1 MNKVSGVLMLLIYV
15 FVATAILASES
26 FVQPYNLQNIL
37 RWSSYFGIIGIGAAI
52 AIITGGIDLSIGSVI
67 ALAGCSLP
75 MMIVQWHWSTASA
88 LAIAMGIA
96 LLVGLYNGLLITKLK
111 LPPFIVTLC
120 GLMICRGLARWL
132 TGDQTQG
139 FGSAYDN
146 SFRLLA
152 TGKPCSFALLVMLA
166 GCIAA
171 VWFFASWIRGRNQPD
186 FDRRRA
192 QSLCGLA
199 GGIVLAIIGSSRFW
213 QGYEVTTGGEIDLLF
228 GWKMT
233 TWKATVPEAAAQLP
247 GELMWWCGLATVPA
261 AVWFAI
267 VALRSNASIFLKP
280 LMTQIAALVLFLPL
294 ALHGCGEWLS
304 LAEPWD
310 HRWRM
315 AEVFLSLGVLM
326 GCIGWFLK
334 SGLRAGQDAARIPA
348 IITVGTAIV
357 WLVGRSYF
365 LRERLEASEYHE
377 AWLSLVGKTRL
388 MEILV
393 PMPFLIMLTLAVTV
407 SIFLNSTIYGRYLFA
422 LGRNEQAARY
432 SGINTD
438 AMIIVAYLLC
448 GAVTG
453 LAAILFTLEINA
465 VQPSN
470 HGSTYELYA
479 IAAAVL
485 GGCSLKGGEGSILGV
500 VLGAAVMYL
509 LRNAISL
516 LGIPSPLEYTI
527 IGGVILAGVI
537 VDEMVKRIA
546 ARRRRSIDTSA
557 ASA

>member
-1 MNKVSGVLMLLIYV
+1 MNKVSGVLMLLIYI
-15 FVATAILASES
+15 FVATALLASEN

-37 RWSSYFGIIGIGAAI
+37 RWTSYFAIIGIGAAI
-52 AIITGGIDLSIGSVI
+52 VIIAGGIDLSIGSVI

-75 MMIVQWHWSTASA
+75 MMIVQWQWPVAAA
-88 LAIAMGIA
+88 LAVAMGIA
-96 LLVGLYNGLLITKLK
+96 LLIGLYNGLNITKAK

-139 FGSAYDN
+139 FGSAYDD

-152 TGKPCSFALLVMLA
+152 TGKPCSFALIVMLA
-166 GCIAA
+166 GGIATI
-171 VWFFASWIRGRNQPD
+171 WFSVSWIRGRNLPD
-186 FDRRRA
+186 FARQQA
-192 QSLCGLA
+192 TSLCGLA
-199 GGIVLAIIGSSRFW
+199 GGILLAIIGSSRFW
-213 QGYEVTTGGEIDLLF
+213 QGYKITTGGDIDLLF

-233 TWKATVPEAAAQLP
+233 TWKAVVPESAARLP
-247 GELMWWCGLATVPA
+247 GELMWWCGLAAIPA
-261 AVWFAI
+261 SVWFAM
-267 VALRSNASIFLKP
+267 VAIRGGKAFLKP
-280 LMTQIAALVLFLPL
+280 LITQIVAVVVLLPL
-294 ALHGCGEWLS
+294 ALHGCGDWFS
-304 LAEPWD
+304 LDEKWIE
-310 HRWRM
+310 RWRM
-315 AEVFLSLGVLM
+315 TEVFVSLGLLM

-334 SGLRAGQDAARIPA
+334 SGLRAGQEAARIPL
-348 IITVGTAIV
+348 IVLVGTAIM

-365 LRERLEASEYHE
+365 LREHLEASEFNE
-377 AWLSLVGKTRL
+377 AWLTLVGKTRL

-393 PMPFLIMLTLAVTV
+393 PMPFLIMLLLAITV
-407 SIFLNSTIYGRYLFA
+407 SIFLNATIYGRYLFA

-438 AMIIVAYLLC
+438 AMIILAYLLC

-470 HGSTYELYA
+470 HGNTYELYA

-527 IGGVILAGVI
+527 IGGVILAGVM
-537 VDEMVKRIA
+537 VDEMVKRVA
-546 ARRRRSIDTSA
+546 ARRRRSLDA
-557 ASA
+557 AE

>member
-15 FVATAILASES
+15 FVATALLASES

-37 RWSSYFGIIGIGAAI
+37 RWSSYFGIIGVGSAI
-52 AIITGGIDLSIGSVI
+52 VIITGGIDLSIGSVI

-75 MMIVQWHWSTASA
+75 MMIVQWHWSTAAA
-88 LAIAMGIA
+88 LAVAMGIA
-96 LLVGLYNGLLITKLK
+96 LLVGLYNGLLITKVK

-139 FGSAYDN
+139 FGSTYDH

-152 TGKPCSFALLVMLA
+152 IGKPCSFALLVMVI
-166 GCIAA
+166 GCMA
-171 VWFFASWIRGRNQPD
+171 VLWYGVAWFRGRNRTD
-186 FDRRRA
+186 FTRHRSA
-192 QSLCGLA
+192 TICGLF
-199 GGIVLAIIGSSRFW
+199 GGVLLAAIGSSRFW
-213 QGYEVTTGGEIDLLF
+213 QGYKVTTGGTIDLMF
-228 GWKMT
+228 GWQMT
-233 TWKATVPEAAAQLP
+233 TWKATVPEASVRLP
-247 GELMWWCGLATVPA
+247 GELMWWCGLAAIPA
-261 AVWFAI
+261 LIWFAT
-267 VALRSNASIFLKP
+267 VAWRSNRRVFVRP
-280 LMTQIAALVLFLPL
+280 LLVQVLAGMVLVPIALYGTGQWL
-294 ALHGCGEWLS
+294 ALE
-304 LAEPWD
+304 EPWD
-310 HRWRM
+310 YRWRM
-315 AEVFLSLGVLM
+315 AEVFLSLGLFM
-326 GCIGWFLK
+326 GSIGWFLK
-334 SGLRAGQDAARIPA
+334 SGLRAGGEAAKVPA
-348 IITVGTAIV
+348 IVAVTTAIM
-357 WLVGRSYF
+357 WLAGRSYF
-365 LRERLEASEYHE
+365 LRERLETAEFHE

-393 PMPFLIMLTLAVTV
+393 PMPFLIMLVLAISV

-422 LGRNEQAARY
+422 LGRNEQAARF

-438 AMIIVAYLLC
+438 AMIVLAYLLC

-527 IGGVILAGVI
+527 IGGVILVGVI
-537 VDEMVKRIA
+537 VDELVKRVS
-546 ARRRRSIDTSA
+546 ARRRRTLTA
-557 ASA
+557 

>member
-15 FVATAILASES
+15 FVATALLASEN

-75 MMIVQWHWSTASA
+75 MMIVQWNWSMPVA
-88 LAIAMGIA
+88 LLVAMAIA
-96 LLVGLYNGLLITKLK
+96 LLVGLYNGLLITKVR

-139 FGSAYDN
+139 FGSDYDN
-146 SFRLLA
+146 SLRLLS
-152 TGKPCSFALLVMLA
+152 TGKPCSFALLVMIA
-166 GCIAA
+166 GCVTAL
-171 VWFFASWIRGRNQPD
+171 WFFVSLVRGRNRE
-186 FDRRRA
+186 DRDSRRA

-199 GGIVLAIIGSSRFW
+199 CGIVLAIVGSSRFW
-213 QGYEVTTGGEIDLLF
+213 QGYEITTGGEIDLLF

-233 TWKATVPEAAAQLP
+233 TWKAKVPESAALMP
-247 GELMWWCGLATVPA
+247 GELMWWCGLGMIPA
-261 AVWFAI
+261 VVWFTS
-267 VALRSNASIFLKP
+267 VAWRANPRVFRKP
-280 LMTQIAALVLFLPL
+280 LFVQIAAVVVFLPI
-294 ALHGCGEWLS
+294 ALHGVGGWLPLS
-304 LAEPWD
+304 EPWD

-326 GCIGWFLK
+326 SCIGWFFK
-334 SGLRAGQDAARIPA
+334 SGIRVGQEAARIPA
-348 IITVGTAIV
+348 MVSIGTAIM
-357 WLVGRSYF
+357 WLVGRSYY
-365 LRERLEASEYHE
+365 LRDVLESRGYDE
-377 AWLSLVGKTRL
+377 AWLTLVGKTRL

-393 PMPFLIMLTLAVTV
+393 PMPFLIMLGLAIVV
-407 SIFLNSTIYGRYLFA
+407 AIFLNATIYGRYLFA

-438 AMIIVAYLLC
+438 AMILVAYLMC

-470 HGSTYELYA
+470 HGNTYELYA

-527 IGGVILAGVI
+527 IGAVILAGVI
-537 VDEMVKRIA
+537 ADEMVKRIA
-546 ARRRRSIDTSA
+546 ARRRRSIESGA
-557 ASA
+557 A